1 MTRIALATTRDLAEI
16 DAEDAL
22 LLAALP
28 ESELLAWE
36 DDHDWAAFDLVVL
49 RSTWNYIDRLEEFL
63 AWAERVASVT
73 RLANPVPVI
82 RWNTDKRYLGQL
94 ADQGVPVV
102 PSVFV
107 APGDHA
113 DDAAVAGKVVV
124 KPTVGNG
131 SNGAKLI
138 DHDPES
144 AHEHIAFLH
153 STGRTALIQPYL
165 DRVDD
170 EGERSLI
177 HLNGEFSHAATK
189 GAILSQQM
197 SFSAGLYA
205 DEDLS
210 PATATDQE
218 RAVALAVLEAS
229 ARVLPEAADLAY
241 ARVDLLPSD
250 DGPML
255 LELELTEPSLF
266 MPFAPGSPERVAEAF
281 RTLATSRKI

>member
-28 ESELLAWE
+28 ESELVAWE
-36 DDHDWAAFDLVVL
+36 DDHDWASFDLVVI
-49 RSTWNYIDRLEEFL
+49 RSTWNYIDRLDEFL
-63 AWAERVASVT
+63 AWADHVASVT
-73 RLANPVPVI
+73 RIVNPPSIV

-94 ADQGVPVV
+94 AEKGVPVV

-107 APGDHA
+107 APGERA
-113 DDAAVAGKVVV
+113 DDAHVAGKVVV

-138 DHDPES
+138 DSDPEAAR
-144 AHEHIAFLH
+144 AHVAFLH

-170 EGERSLI
+170 EGEKSLI
-177 HLNGEFSHAATK
+177 HLGGEFSHAATK
-189 GAILSQQM
+189 AAILSQEM

-205 DEDLS
+205 DEELS

-218 RAVALAVLEAS
+218 RAVARAVLEA
-229 ARVLPEAADLAY
+229 AAQVLPEAADLAY

-250 DGPML
+250 DGPVL

-281 RTLATSRKI
+281 RKLASSPRL